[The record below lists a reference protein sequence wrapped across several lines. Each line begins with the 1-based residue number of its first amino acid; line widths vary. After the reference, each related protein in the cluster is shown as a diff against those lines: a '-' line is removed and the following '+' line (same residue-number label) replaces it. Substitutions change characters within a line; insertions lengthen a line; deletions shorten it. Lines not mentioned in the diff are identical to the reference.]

1 MAGPLAPFLIAAA
14 VASALASAGG
24 TIASMSAQSSIRKKQ
39 AAARNAEAVRQRD
52 IDRRRDIEMQKA
64 LPEHDVQSQEEKQQG
79 IADELYKYMTPT
91 VDTSTEYMAD
101 NMNAPQIIKDTMQRQ
116 LVGALQKGKNYA
128 RNLSQ
133 VSSLGRL
140 NLDNKLGMNRLGER
154 VGMLNN
160 ESARSSGILPMELDD
175 ANLAGLG
182 AENAAGILNGVGG
195 IADAIGQYQILDKGG
210 IKNALGLGAKPTAKG
225 SPLPLNSHVG

>member
-1 MAGPLAPFLIAAA
+1 MPAISPWLVAAA

-24 TIASMSAQSSIRKKQ
+24 TVAQMSAQSSIRNKQ
-39 AAARNAEAVRQRD
+39 KTAQNAEAARQRD
-52 IDRRRDIEMQKA
+52 IDRRRDAEMQKV
-64 LPEHDVQSQEEKQQG
+64 LPKHEVESQQEKQQG

-101 NMNAPQIIKDTMQRQ
+101 NTNAPQIIKDTMQQQ

-160 ESARSSGILPMELDD
+160 ESARSSGILPLELDD
-175 ANLAGLG
+175 ANLAGVG
-182 AENAAGILNGVGG
+182 AKNAAGVLNGVGG

-210 IKNALGLGAKPTAKG
+210 IKNALGLGAKPAAKG
-225 SPLPLNSHVG
+225 SPLPLNSTVA